1 MNREFYLIS
10 DSGDEYTLSLSSD
23 GLNLYDEIRK
33 EFGIELISI
42 ELMRIKGE
50 GFTSRKILAEIENLI
65 ADTFEKSPDSI
76 LFYYCDFLNPVP
88 SGTKKLLPQEYRSRL
103 FSCMFQRY
111 LLHRDLVG
119 IHEVVVTVD
128 GEDGPY
134 YFHMIARE
142 RHLPVVRRI
151 GEKLQQ
157 DYEK

>member
-76 LFYYCDFLNPVP
+76 LFYY
-88 SGTKKLLPQEYRSRL
+88 
-103 FSCMFQRY
+103 
-111 LLHRDLVG
+111 
-119 IHEVVVTVD
+119 
-128 GEDGPY
+128 
-134 YFHMIARE
+134 
-142 RHLPVVRRI
+142 
-151 GEKLQQ
+151 
-157 DYEK
+157 